1 MKKIL
6 KYLVIFIVF
15 ISFILFILLR
25 QPAFQDRL
33 LESAFKN
40 MATPSSYLPEED
52 ALTAVVCGSRAPIP
66 APDRA
71 ETCIL
76 IQAGENIFIFDTGG
90 GSAQNLNDWNTP
102 WDRVQ
107 GIFYTHLHSDHIF
120 DIADFHQATWIN
132 GGRGSKQKVYG
143 PEGVQML
150 TDGIELAYTKDYF
163 FRNEHHGDTIAPLD
177 IAGFDTHTINL
188 DSPILVDDGSL
199 KITAYSVSHSP
210 VDPALGYR
218 IDYKGRSVSIRE
230 DSHIAEPVDTRS
242 HDDLI
247 DNDLKPFIEL
257 KDKLSAV
264 MTAHIT
270 YPDIDNACV
279 SFSEIWLKN
288 ILQNNI
294 GFSGVIFSDD
304 LTMKGAGN
312 ASMGEKAIKAINAGC
327 DMVLVCNDYKG
338 ANSVINCFEK
348 EDIDFNSRIGMMQ
361 KTKTCNWDDLADN
374 PRVIETKQII
384 KTLGEI

>member
-1 MKKIL
+1 MSLDNTQNLFGRLMISIDGTTLSSSDKDLIRNRHVGGIIL
-6 KYLVIFIVF
+6 FTRNFHSQPQIKELCSEIKNIKNNIIIAVDQEGGRVQRFNGEYTQLPSMQVLGDYCLNNNNYGFAADVGWLMSLELIASGVD
-15 ISFILFILLR
+15 ISFAPVLDV
-25 QPAFQDRL
+25 DR
-33 LESAFKN
+33 N
-40 MATPSSYLPEED
+40 TSSIIGNRSFSNKPQN
-52 ALTAVVCGSRAPIP
+52 VV
-66 APDRA
+66 
-71 ETCIL
+71 
-76 IQAGENIFIFDTGG
+76 
-90 GSAQNLNDWNTP
+90 
-102 WDRVQ
+102 
-107 GIFYTHLHSDHIF
+107 
-120 DIADFHQATWIN
+120 DIASHFIQGMSEAGMQATGKHFPGH
-132 GGRGSKQKVYG
+132 GG
-143 PEGVQML
+143 
-150 TDGIELAYTKDYF
+150 
-163 FRNEHHGDTIAPLD
+163 
-177 IAGFDTHTINL
+177 
-188 DSPILVDDGSL
+188 
-199 KITAYSVSHSP
+199 
-210 VDPALGYR
+210 
-218 IDYKGRSVSIRE
+218 IRE

-294 GFSGVIFSDD
+294 GFNGVIFSDD

-312 ASMGEKAIKAINAGC
+312 TSMDEKAIKALNAGC

-338 ANSVINCFEK
+338 ANSVINRFEK
-348 EDIDFNSRIGMMQ
+348 EDIDLNSRIGMMQ